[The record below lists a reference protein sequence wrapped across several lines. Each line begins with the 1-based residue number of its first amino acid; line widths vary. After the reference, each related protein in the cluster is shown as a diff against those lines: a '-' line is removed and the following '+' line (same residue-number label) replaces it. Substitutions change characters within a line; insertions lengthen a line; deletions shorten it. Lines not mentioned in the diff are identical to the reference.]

1 VSASAAKPEVYAPG
15 MRPASLLAL
24 VPLVSLVAC
33 TVVTTPATPPTP
45 DAEVPKT
52 DAESRDATPNDAS
65 TNDAA
70 VGTGCDAPITAPPA
84 ALGLAPFYTKYLDAT
99 GLPVASSGKTSDAAL
114 RKACQIA
121 TKMLAFR
128 ADVRAAMKSKR
139 ARLAVMARAEVTTD
153 VPEHADLYQ
162 AFPGTDWNVRARGL
176 GGTVARP
183 ATSCAE
189 ENLLCDTKDPYVG
202 ESILVHE
209 LAHGIVN
216 LGVTFADTTFQGRL
230 DTAFKNAIAAGKWKD
245 TYAGSNV
252 EEYFAEGVQSYFDT
266 NLQASPPNGIH
277 NDVNTRAEL
286 LAYDPALHALVA
298 EVFGPDVWT
307 PKCP

>member
-1 VSASAAKPEVYAPG
+1 MRHAP
-15 MRPASLLAL
+15 LLAFVTF
-24 VPLVSLVAC
+24 VPFMAC
-33 TVVTTPATPPTP
+33 TVVTVPGTPSPTLDPAPADAAIADTSTRDTSTSP
-45 DAEVPKT
+45 DT
-52 DAESRDATPNDAS
+52 SSRDASVA
-65 TNDAA
+65 
-70 VGTGCDAPITAPPA
+70 TGCDAPITAPPA
-84 ALGLAPFYTKYLDAT
+84 ALGLAPFYTKYLDAN
-99 GLPVASSGKTSDAAL
+99 GLPVASSGKASDAAL

-121 TKMLAFR
+121 TKMLSFR
-128 ADVRAAMKSKR
+128 ADVRAAMKSRK

-176 GGTVARP
+176 GGTVVRP

-189 ENLLCDTKDPYVG
+189 ENLLCETKDPYVG

-216 LGVTFADTTFQGRL
+216 LGVVFADTTFQGRL
-230 DTAFKNAIAAGKWKD
+230 DTAYRSAVGAGKWKD
-245 TYAGSNV
+245 TYAGTNV

-266 NLQASPPNGIH
+266 NLQASPANGIH